1 MRRSLIIILFILT
14 TTGFYAHAQTQ
25 KVRISGRVLDG
36 STGRPVELAT
46 LIVYDSK
53 DSVVFAALIDSK
65 DATFELRDAAVGN
78 GMNRLAFSS
87 GFNLRKDITID
98 GSGTVRHLNLGDI
111 ILEEV
116 LEEINTVTITASA
129 KVERKVGREIY
140 TIDSSFYKGVVNS
153 ADIMDKIPLIKV
165 SPTGQSAG
173 IIGKSNVLI
182 TVNGIRTGESVDL
195 RRINYR
201 DIEKVEVITL
211 PSSNID
217 KSYDG
222 VINIVLKKEIRQGF
236 EAGFDEMLRVPSWD
250 SDLYAGFAYGT
261 DKVKVEFLYT
271 NYYRNTKF
279 KTSNT
284 RTDTQS
290 GLTYTMDGISD
301 KGFEMDH
308 TFNLNLDWH
317 VSPDDYFNITTQ
329 TDLSRA
335 DKHYLYDQVYTD
347 ISGDTVFTG
356 SPFRRSLGYSYAI
369 GNYTLHY
376 RHTLKNKRSD
386 WFAITGNAGFTKGYD
401 DSRTVYEDDVRNIRS
416 KENSDRVSA
425 SLVFDYHGEFGDIL
439 SIDAGAQGFWR
450 NLHSNINN
458 RSETFNDYTNYRYN
472 IFVDFSL
479 DWKKFGIRLGLKGE
493 GNTDI
498 YRKDT
503 YGSRTILSFQPTV
516 GLIWKFDSKNSIQA
530 SYLKR
535 NGYPSAWMMAPYD
548 IVYDDKTVLVGNSE
562 LRPSRM
568 HTVSVR
574 YSYQGETV
582 QLSTGPDYHHTDDL
596 VTAYQTLDSDLGT
609 LRTYINGTTADRL
622 AYVLGGT
629 VSIGDWMDIDPSV
642 IIFYDWNNVFGNRR
656 QGFYYTLELSLN
668 IFLPYNITLYTG
680 ASYQSKSISMTGY
693 NLASYGIS
701 TVNLRKNFPSTG
713 MSLTLSYWQ
722 PLTSPSRSIQYFDGF
737 EVADYLYR
745 TNSSA
750 FMVRFE
756 WYISGKK
763 QLKRSNVR
771 TYFDTDA
778 RSR

>member
-1 MRRSLIIILFILT
+1 MKKSLIILFILAL
-14 TTGFYAHAQTQ
+14 TGLCVQAQTH
-25 KVRISGRVLDG
+25 KARISGRVLDG
-36 STGRPVELAT
+36 RTGRPAELAT
-46 LIVYDSK
+46 LIVYDSR

-65 DATFELRDAAVGN
+65 DATFEFKDAVVGN

-87 GFNLRKDITID
+87 GFNLRKDITVN

-116 LEEINTVTITASA
+116 LEEISTVTITASA

-153 ADIMDKIPLIKV
+153 ADLMDKIPLIKV

-173 IIGKSNVLI
+173 IIGKNNVLI
-182 TVNGIRTGESVDL
+182 TVNGIRTSESVDL

-201 DIEKVEVITL
+201 DIEKVEVVTL

-236 EAGFDEMLRVPSWD
+236 EAGFDEMLRAPSWD

-279 KTSNT
+279 RTSST

-290 GLTYTMDGISD
+290 GLTYTMDGVSD

-317 VSPDDYFNITTQ
+317 ISPDDYFNITTQ

-335 DKHYLYDQVYTD
+335 GKHYLYDQIYTD
-347 ISGDTVFTG
+347 TSGDTVLNG
-356 SPFRRSLGYSYAI
+356 GPFRRRLGYSYAI

-401 DSRTVYEDDVRNIRS
+401 DSRTVYEEDSRSIHS

-425 SLVFDYHGEFGDIL
+425 SLVFDYHGEFGDLL

-450 NLHSNINN
+450 NLRSDINS
-458 RSETFNDYTNYRYN
+458 RPETFNDYTNYRYN
-472 IFVDFSL
+472 IFADLSL
-479 DWKKFGIRLGLKGE
+479 DWEKLGIRLGLKGE

-498 YRKDT
+498 YRKAS

-516 GLIWKFDSKNSIQA
+516 GLIWKFDSKSSIQA

-548 IVYDDKTVLVGNSE
+548 IVYDDKTVLVGNPE
-562 LRPSRM
+562 LRPGRM
-568 HTVSVR
+568 HTVSIR
-574 YSYQGETV
+574 YSYRGEKV
-582 QLSTGPDYHHTDDL
+582 QFSTGPDYHHTDDL

-642 IIFYDWNNVFGNRR
+642 ILFYDWNNVLGNRR
-656 QGFYYTLELSLN
+656 QGFYYTLGLSMN
-668 IFLPYNITLYTG
+668 IFLPYDITLYAG
-680 ASYQSKSISMTGY
+680 ASYQSKAITMTGY
-693 NLASYGIS
+693 SQASYSIS
-701 TVNLRKNFPSTG
+701 TVNLRKNFPSAG

-722 PLTSPSRSIQYFDGF
+722 PLTSPSRSIGYFDWY
-737 EVADYLYR
+737 EVADYFYR

-750 FMVRFE
+750 FMLRLE